1 MTRLS
6 KGSKLGRDTMN
17 TEQLIEKYSERLPI
31 YKSGAMK
38 CVTNKLIRTKKP
50 VCTKLGI
57 VNPVKLNISSD
68 TLNKISKKEVQNANI
83 KIKNI

>member
-6 KGSKLGRDTMN
+6 KGAKNGLQSVN
-17 TEQLIEKYSERLPI
+17 IEQAIQKWSQPI
-31 YKSGAMK
+31 PRRKSGAMLT
-38 CVTNKLIRTKKP
+38 VTNKLRWTKKP

-68 TLNKISKKEVQNANI
+68 TLNKISKKEV
-83 KIKNI
+83 